1 MVSNITPMSFKFPS
15 FSLESIQNSLP
26 TMELMKELLNKV
38 SKDIQPFAERTGQ
51 LINSQVAQLQQLA
64 LEAQGNAEV
73 SELPSDYLELER
85 QCDALLKL
93 YQELIQFDNDTY
105 AKVSYDY
112 PPGNYAINRLKE
124 ANVSG
129 AILSKFNQ
137 LKNASSP
144 QELEQAILGGGD
156 QPEAPTEDE
165 YHIQQVVIP
174 KTLYGHLATIAQTN
188 AEELQKLDSPIALVL
203 MQMSSSYTEVALARL
218 DQDKKINAVSHQLV
232 QVLNHQFILVN
243 ELRKKVY
250 AARAEFD
257 LFRAKHAE
265 DEENDELIAKED
277 TLVLATEVAVVEMKR
292 LLQPLKNVDL
302 LKQMAQAQVEFHQEA
317 AKKLQ
322 AMLDQVKS
330 VDVKDDEE

>member
-1 MVSNITPMSFKFPS
+1 MSFKFPS
-15 FSLESIQNSLP
+15 FSLESLQNSLP
-26 TMELMKELLNKV
+26 TMELVKELFNKV

-51 LINSQVAQLQQLA
+51 MINNQVAQLQQLA

-73 SELPSDYLELER
+73 SELPADYLGLER
-85 QCDALLKL
+85 QCDALLRL

-112 PPGNYAINRLKE
+112 PPGNYAINRLRD

-129 AILSKFNQ
+129 AILNKFNQ
-137 LKNASSP
+137 LKNAASP
-144 QELEQAILGGGD
+144 QEFEQAILGGGE
-156 QPEAPTEDE
+156 QSEENPAEDE

-188 AEELQKLDSPIALVL
+188 ADELQKLDSPIALVL

-218 DQDKKINAVSHQLV
+218 DQDKKINEVSHQLV

-257 LFRAKHAE
+257 LFRAKHQE
-265 DEENDELIAKED
+265 DEENEELIAKED

-302 LKQMAQAQVEFHQEA
+302 LKQLAQAQVEYHQEA
-317 AKKLQ
+317 AKRLQ

>member
-1 MVSNITPMSFKFPS
+1 MSFKFPS
-15 FSLESIQNSLP
+15 FSLESLQNSLP
-26 TMELMKELLNKV
+26 TMESVKESFNKV

-51 LINSQVAQLQQLA
+51 MINNQVAQLQQLA
-64 LEAQGNAEV
+64 SEAQGNAEV
-73 SELPSDYLELER
+73 SELPADYLELER
-85 QCDALLKL
+85 QCDALLRL

-112 PPGNYAINRLKE
+112 PPGNYAINRLRD

-129 AILSKFNQ
+129 AISNKFNQ
-137 LKNASSP
+137 LKNAASP
-144 QELEQAILGGGD
+144 QEFEQAILGGGD
-156 QPEAPTEDE
+156 QPEENPAEDE

-188 AEELQKLDSPIALVL
+188 ADELQKSDSPIALVL

-218 DQDKKINAVSHQLV
+218 DQDKKINEVSHQLV
-232 QVLNHQFILVN
+232 QVLNHQFISVN

-257 LFRAKHAE
+257 SFRAKHQE
-265 DEENDELIAKED
+265 DEENEELIAKED
-277 TLVLATEVAVVEMKR
+277 TLVSATEVAVVEMKR
-292 LLQPLKNVDL
+292 LLQPSKNVDL
-302 LKQMAQAQVEFHQEA
+302 LKQLAQAQVEYHQEA
-317 AKKLQ
+317 AKRLQ